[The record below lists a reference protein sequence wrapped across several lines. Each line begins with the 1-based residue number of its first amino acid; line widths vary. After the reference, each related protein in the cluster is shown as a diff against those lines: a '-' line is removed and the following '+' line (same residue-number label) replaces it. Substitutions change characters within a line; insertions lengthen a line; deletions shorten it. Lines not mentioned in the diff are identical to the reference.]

1 MIINAVLRGRGEIK
15 ANEITIKPFLLF
27 THTVIYSS
35 LKMSIHNDY
44 RSVNI
49 YQYSD
54 LNVLKLDVNKEP
66 SILYQ
71 KKVNPD
77 LHFHRYLLSIVKLL
91 SGGKASI

>member
-15 ANEITIKPFLLF
+15 ANEITIKPFLF
-27 THTVIYSS
+27 THTIIYSS
-35 LKMSIHNDY
+35 LKMSIHIDY

-49 YQYSD
+49 YQYSN
-54 LNVLKLDVNKEP
+54 LNVLKLDVNKKP

-71 KKVNPD
+71 KKMNPD
-77 LHFHRYLLSIVKLL
+77 VHFHHYLLSIVKLP